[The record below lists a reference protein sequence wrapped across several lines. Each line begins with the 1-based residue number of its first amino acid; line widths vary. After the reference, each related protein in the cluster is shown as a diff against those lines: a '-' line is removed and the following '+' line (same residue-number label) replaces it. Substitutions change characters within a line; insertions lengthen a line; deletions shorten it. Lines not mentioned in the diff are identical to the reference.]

1 MISEETIRAGI
12 LERYCQMI
20 HEVRAKIENDLD
32 TYDLILLVENDDRL
46 SFGGLMGKLLN
57 SQAFRKSEKKILVLP
72 AEKYQELVL
81 LYHTYEFSD
90 RFKLIGR
97 SNQHG
102 GLFNYVDN
110 GLLTEQEVFELILR

>member
-1 MISEETIRAGI
+1 MI
-12 LERYCQMI
+12 LEEIIRVDILEKYCQMI
-20 HEVRAKIENDLD
+20 HEIREKMENDLD
-32 TYDLILLVENDDRL
+32 TYDLILLVDNDEQS

-90 RFKLIGR
+90 RFKLIRR